1 MSASSGGASGHP
13 ASVFA
18 LSVDTSSSGSVAT
31 QLTPPR
37 RLAMRSALAPASAIR
52 TFPDPAANPKTG
64 VVNWYGALVAV
75 ADGANPVTAAAT
87 VNRTAM
93 MRTGDRYVMRT
104 PLGRCS
110 FVSDGVY
117 QHNP

>member
-1 MSASSGGASGHP
+1 RSGATSVTAGSATASRPSSPWSRTIP
-13 ASVFA
+13 A
-18 LSVDTSSSGSVAT
+18 
-31 QLTPPR
+31 PE
-37 RLAMRSALAPASAIR
+37 SAANR

-110 FVSDGVY
+110 FVSDGV
-117 QHNP
+117 